1 MVTLESY
8 LIVSTVLFTIGILGL
23 LVRKNI
29 ITVFMSIEI
38 ILNSVNIAFVAF
50 SRFLGIV
57 DGQVYVFFIFA
68 IAAAEAAVGLAL
80 VVAWF
85 KLKETISL
93 DEIKDLRG

>member
-1 MVTLESY
+1 MVTLVEY
-8 LIVSTVLFTIGILGL
+8 LILSTFLFTIGILGL

-50 SRFLGIV
+50 SRFIGSV
-57 DGQVYVFFIFA
+57 DGQIYVFFIFA

-93 DEIKDLRG
+93 DKMKDLRG